1 MLSRIAESLFW
12 IGRYVERADG
22 TARIVDVLRLQ
33 QMEEASQSESI
44 SARLVLSDVMGL
56 PTPQGPLTFDDV
68 ANRLVFDTSRQSSI
82 SGTWWAAR
90 ENARRARETL
100 STELWECINTSWHRW
115 RDLGS
120 YSVTSTHLDWVR
132 ERAALVAGIADAT
145 MSHDEA
151 LNFLLLGRLLERADM
166 TARLVATG
174 SLPGNDESTW
184 ISVLQSCGAAQAYL
198 RTNRGV
204 VEDERA
210 AAFLV
215 LDRLFP
221 RSIVYSLTEAERR
234 LLALDPEVDR
244 IGFSDEAR
252 RRLGRIRTSL
262 EYRAIADVIPDLPAQ
277 MLRVQ
282 QTVIAASDAVARRY
296 FKAGPVQTWTEELA

>member
-1 MLSRIAESLFW
+1 
-12 IGRYVERADG
+12 
-22 TARIVDVLRLQ
+22 
-33 QMEEASQSESI
+33 
-44 SARLVLSDVMGL
+44 MG
-56 PTPQGPLTFDDV
+56 G
-68 ANRLVFDTSRQSSI
+68 S
-82 SGTWWAAR
+82 
-90 ENARRARETL
+90 NARRARETL

>member
-33 QMEEASQSESI
+33 QMEDTAHGDSI
-44 SARLVLSDVMGL
+44 SARHVLSVVMGL
-56 PTPQGPLTFDDV
+56 PTPDGPVTFADV
-68 ANRLVFDTSRQSSI
+68 GKRLVFDSTDASTI
-82 SGTWWAAR
+82 AGTWWAAR

-120 YSVTSTHLDWVR
+120 AQVTARHLAWVR
-132 ERAALVAGIADAT
+132 ERSALVSGIADST

-151 LNFLLLGRLLERADM
+151 LDFLLLGRALERADM
-166 TARLVATG
+166 TARLVATAAYPGMG
-174 SLPGNDESTW
+174 SAWMT
-184 ISVLQSCGAAQAYL
+184 VLQSCGASQAYV
-198 RTNRGV
+198 RTSRGLV
-204 VEDERA
+204 TDERA

-221 RSIVYSLTEAERR
+221 RSIVYALTDAEGR
-234 LLALDPEVDR
+234 LRKLDPGIDR
-244 IGFSDEAR
+244 VGFSDEAR
-252 RRLGRIRTSL
+252 RRLGRVRTSL
-262 EYRAIADVIPDLPAQ
+262 EYRAFSDVLPDLPAQ
-277 MLRVQ
+277 MQRVQ
-282 QTVIAASDAVARRY
+282 ETVIAASDAVARRY
-296 FKAGPVQTWTEELA
+296 FKAGPVQQWTEELA

>member
-1 MLSRIAESLFW
+1 MLSRIAEALFW

-33 QMEEASQSESI
+33 QIEDAEHEADT
-44 SARLVLSDVMGL
+44 ARHVLNVVMGL
-56 PTPQGPLTFDDV
+56 PVDTQPVTFDDV
-68 ANRLVFDTSRQSSI
+68 GARLVFDASRPSSI
-82 SGTWWAAR
+82 TGTWWAAR

-115 RDLGS
+115 CDLGS
-120 YSVTSTHLDWVR
+120 DRVTATHLSWVR
-132 ERAALVAGIADAT
+132 ERSALVSGIADAT

-151 LNFLLLGRLLERADM
+151 LDFFILGRSLERADM
-166 TARLVATG
+166 TARMVATA
-174 SLPGNDESTW
+174 SVPGGGEGGWTNA
-184 ISVLQSCGAAQAYL
+184 LQACGAQQAYL
-198 RTNRGV
+198 RTNRGLV
-204 VEDERA
+204 TVERA

-221 RSIVYSLTEAERR
+221 RSIVYSLTDAESR
-234 LLALDPEVDR
+234 LLTLDPESNR

-262 EYRAIADVIPDLPAQ
+262 EYRSFSDVRPDLPNQ

-282 QTVIAASDAVARRY
+282 QAVVDASNAIGRRY
-296 FKAGPVQTWTEELA
+296 FQGGPTQEWTEEHA